1 MHPNIPNCNGA
12 NENAIILSSLL
23 EVSFHKK
30 AVKQPGFTTGKTVT
44 AASRKPQPRHFLT
57 NFVH

>member
-12 NENAIILSSLL
+12 NENEIILSSLL

-44 AASRKPQPRHFLT
+44 AASLT
-57 NFVH
+57 SSFFKF